1 MSRGEAAGSIREAG
15 LMKGIHQ
22 IGVQVD
28 PLHELLAGCS
38 RGDVGTIEL
47 GEFAFSVGS
56 YIHLLN

>member
-1 MSRGEAAGSIREAG
+1 MGRGEAAGSIGKAG

-28 PLHELLAGCS
+28 PLHELLAGCC

-47 GEFAFSVGS
+47 GEFAFAVSS